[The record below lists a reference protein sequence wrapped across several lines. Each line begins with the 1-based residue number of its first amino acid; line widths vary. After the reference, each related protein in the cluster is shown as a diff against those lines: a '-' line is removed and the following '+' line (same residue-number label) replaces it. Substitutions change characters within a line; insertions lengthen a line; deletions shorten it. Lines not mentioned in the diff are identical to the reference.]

1 MDYKYIEQLLE
12 RYWQC
17 ETSVEE
23 ERILRTFFQQ
33 QEIPAHLLPYK
44 ELFAYQ
50 QQAKEVKLS
59 DDFDAKLLAKIERP
73 VVKAHRLTLS
83 YRLRPLLKAAACVA
97 IALTVG
103 NAVQHAFNQ
112 PGDESDYNYDAYKD
126 SFTDPQTAYGK
137 ISDALFTVSE
147 SINKYQ
153 ERPADSCPVEGE
165 ANPEAQPETPDTMA
179 VE

>member
-23 ERILRTFFQQ
+23 ERILRAFFQQ
-33 QEIPAHLLPYK
+33 QEVPAHLLRYK
-44 ELFAYQ
+44 DLFVYQ
-50 QQAKEVKLS
+50 QEAQEVKLS
-59 DDFDAKLLAKIERP
+59 DDFDAKLLAKIEGP
-73 VVKAHRLTLS
+73 VVKARRMTLT

-112 PGDESDYNYDAYKD
+112 PSDESDYNYDSYKD
-126 SFTDPQTAYGK
+126 SFTDPQTAYGE

-153 ERPADSCPVEGE
+153 EQPADSSLVDSN
-165 ANPEAQPETPDTMA
+165 ANADAQPEKPDTTT

>member
-23 ERILRTFFQQ
+23 ERILRAFFQQ
-33 QEIPAHLLPYK
+33 KEVPAHLLPYK
-44 ELFAYQ
+44 ELFVYQ
-50 QQAKEVKLS
+50 QQAKEMKLS
-59 DDFDAKLLAKIERP
+59 DDFDAKLLAKIEEP
-73 VVKAHRLTLS
+73 VVKARRLPLS

-103 NAVQHAFNQ
+103 NAVQHAFNR

-137 ISDALFTVSE
+137 ISDALFTISE

-153 ERPADSCPVEGE
+153 ERPADSSLVESE
-165 ANPEAQPETPDTMA
+165 ASPEALPETPDTMTI
-179 VE
+179 E